1 MTFMRLL
8 LKGLGTILLLLII
21 GAMVFAMLMWFRAPG
36 IVSSKLSRQLRTAVE
51 VGDIRLSF
59 ASLSVDRFEIYNPP
73 GFDNQKA
80 LSVDEI
86 TIHAPPNRLFHDMI
100 VIDEIAAKGIF
111 IGMEFDSP
119 RSTKG
124 NWSTLLATAE
134 ASQKENAKERSDR
147 SVFIKRIVLRDIQ
160 AYLYYQSDGKIRK
173 LKPIKEIVLHNIS
186 SKGGNLEDQ
195 LMNSALG
202 ESVKQIFVQENL
214 KEVLDQLLQSP
225 IKDALGPLKGIFGA
239 AE

>member
-1 MTFMRLL
+1 MRLL
-8 LKGLGTILLLLII
+8 LKGLATILLLAII
-21 GAMVFAMLMWFRAPG
+21 GSMIFAMLLWFRAPG
-36 IVSSKLSRQLRTAVE
+36 IVSTKLSHQLRTAVN

-59 ASLSVDRFEIYNPP
+59 TSLTVSRFDIYNPP

-86 TIHAPPNRLFHDMI
+86 TIHAPPTRLLHEMI
-100 VIDEIAAKGIF
+100 VIDDIIANDIA
-111 IGMEFDSP
+111 IGLEFDSP
-119 RSTKG
+119 HSTKG
-124 NWSTLLATAE
+124 NWSTLLAAAE
-134 ASQKENAKERSDR
+134 ASQKEHAAETSNRSI
-147 SVFIKRIVLRDIQ
+147 FIKRIVLRNIQ

-202 ESVKQIFVQENL
+202 ESIKQIFIQENM

-225 IKDALGPLKGIFGA
+225 IKDALGPLKGLFGTTK
-239 AE
+239 